1 LTPEEALAA
10 LPDGVDTLHVGTLG
24 LVLEPM
30 ASALEAVVERLAPD
44 ALVAVDP
51 NVRPWAISDPDAYR
65 ARLGRVLAQ
74 SHLAKVS
81 EEDLA
86 WLEPDTDPV
95 DAARSLVRGGP
106 KVALVTR
113 GGAGAV
119 AVTSAGD
126 EVAIPAPAVEVVD
139 TIGAGD
145 AFGGAFLAWWRSR
158 GLSRG
163 DLHDPRLLADGTRF
177 AVRVAAIT
185 CSRAGASPPRLD
197 ELREA

>member
-1 LTPEEALAA
+1 MAA
-10 LPDGVDTLHVGTLG
+10 
-24 LVLEPM
+24 
-30 ASALEAVVERLAPD
+30 ALEAVVERLAPD

-51 NVRPWAISDPDAYR
+51 NVRPWAIGDPDAYR
-65 ARLGRVLAQ
+65 ARLARILAQ
-74 SHLAKVS
+74 SHVVKVS

-86 WLEPDTDPV
+86 WLEPGRDPV
-95 DAARSLVRGGP
+95 EAARTLLGLGP
-106 KVALVTR
+106 AAALVTR
-113 GGAGAV
+113 GGEGAV
-119 AVTSAGD
+119 AVTAAGD
-126 EVAIPAPAVEVVD
+126 EVAIPAPSVEVVD

-158 GLSRG
+158 GLGHG
-163 DLHDPRLLADGTRF
+163 DLHDPGLLADGTRF